1 MAVDRLEL
9 TACRAKNPS
18 LINPII
24 AAASALA
31 GLKRIA
37 GLSLIREQE
46 LAFQKIRRKV
56 LAVSNQ
62 VSGFRYQVSAYNTK
76 LTTRN

>member
-9 TACRAKNPS
+9 AACRAKNPG
-18 LINPII
+18 LINPIV

-37 GLSLIREQE
+37 GPPLIREQE
-46 LAFQKIRRKV
+46 LAFQKIRSHV
-56 LAVSNQ
+56 LAV
-62 VSGFRYQVSAYNTK
+62 RY
-76 LTTRN
+76 

>member
-9 TACRAKNPS
+9 AACRAKNPG
-18 LINPII
+18 LINPIV

-37 GLSLIREQE
+37 GLPLISEQE
-46 LAFQKIRRKV
+46 FAFQKIRSQV
-56 LAVSNQ
+56 LA
-62 VSGFRYQVSAYNTK
+62 GRC
-76 LTTRN
+76 